1 MNLVSDKIKF
11 YTNIIVSGTVA
22 IAPALLYFLP
32 QNKMDHSFFL
42 TFTAIAIL
50 LFGRICLELA
60 LLVETNL
67 IDAIVECKVKKRLH
81 YEIFEEK
88 DSLVNKN
95 WYGYLKIDNNKAA
108 HEVIAHLAD
117 RLLFLLSTSIAAI
130 IGSIFFVLFYKQE
143 AFANMWLFILVFV
156 YVIFSFTR
164 AISLATGL
172 DFLRYYILNRQD
184 DTPVEPVAQ
193 GENE

>member
-1 MNLVSDKIKF
+1 MNLISDKIKF
-11 YTNIIVSGTVA
+11 YTNIIVSGALA
-22 IAPALLYFLP
+22 IAPVLFYFLP
-32 QNKMDHSFFL
+32 QNIIDHSFLL

-60 LLVETNL
+60 LFVESNL
-67 IDAIVECKVKKRLH
+67 LDSIVE
-81 YEIFEEK
+81 EE
-88 DSLVNKN
+88 DNLVNKN

-130 IGSIFFVLFYKQE
+130 IGSILFVVILKQE
-143 AFANMWLFILVFV
+143 ALTNMWLFVLVIA
-156 YVIFSFTR
+156 YVVFSFMR
-164 AISLATGL
+164 AISIATTL
-172 DFLRYYILNRQD
+172 DFLRYYILNRQE
-184 DTPVEPVAQ
+184 PAVELFAQ

>member
-1 MNLVSDKIKF
+1 MNLISDKIKF

-32 QNKMDHSFFL
+32 QNKIDHSFLL
-42 TFTAIAIL
+42 TFAAIVIL

-60 LLVETNL
+60 LFVESNL
-67 IDAIVECKVKKRLH
+67 LDSIVECKVKKRLH

-88 DSLVNKN
+88 DNLVNKN

-130 IGSIFFVLFYKQE
+130 TGSILFVVIFKQE
-143 AFANMWLFILVFV
+143 ALICMWLFILVMV
-156 YVIFSFTR
+156 YVVFSFMR
-164 AISLATGL
+164 AISLATTL
-172 DFLRYYILNRQD
+172 DFLRYYILNRQE
-184 DTPVEPVAQ
+184 PAVEFVAQ

>member
-1 MNLVSDKIKF
+1 MNLISDKIKF
-11 YTNIIVSGTVA
+11 YTNIIVSGAVA
-22 IAPALLYFLP
+22 IAPVLFYFLP
-32 QNKMDHSFFL
+32 QNIIDHSFLL

-60 LLVETNL
+60 LFVESNL
-67 IDAIVECKVKKRLH
+67 LDSIVECKVKKRLH

-88 DSLVNKN
+88 DNLVNKN
-95 WYGYLKIDNNKAA
+95 WYGYLKIDNNKAS

-130 IGSIFFVLFYKQE
+130 IGSILFVVIFKQK
-143 AFANMWLFILVFV
+143 ALTNMWLFVLVIA
-156 YVIFSFTR
+156 YVVFSFMR
-164 AISLATGL
+164 AISIATTL
-172 DFLRYYILNRQD
+172 DFLRYYILNRQE
-184 DTPVEPVAQ
+184 PAVELVAQ

>member
-1 MNLVSDKIKF
+1 MNLISDKIKF
-11 YTNIIVSGTVA
+11 YTNIIVSGALA
-22 IAPALLYFLP
+22 IAPVLFYFLP
-32 QNKMDHSFFL
+32 QNIIDHSFFL

-50 LFGRICLELA
+50 LCGRICLELA
-60 LLVETNL
+60 LFVESNL
-67 IDAIVECKVKKRLH
+67 LDSIVECKAKKKLH

-88 DSLVNKN
+88 DNLVNKN

-130 IGSIFFVLFYKQE
+130 TGSILFVVILKQE
-143 AFANMWLFILVFV
+143 ALTNMWLFVLVIA
-156 YVIFSFTR
+156 YVVFSFMR
-164 AISLATGL
+164 AISLATTL
-172 DFLRYYILNRQD
+172 DFLRYYILNRQE
-184 DTPVEPVAQ
+184 PAVELVAQ